1 MLYGWIERRACFLAM
16 PISENTAT
24 KIEFSSPLEIVLYPE
39 PVLREKC
46 KTIAVFDESL
56 ESLAKEMFDVMY
68 RSGRDAVK
76 KKKKKKTRKKCFVRV
91 CV

>member
-1 MLYGWIERRACFLAM
+1 MWRERDTNEVVALLWF
-16 PISENTAT
+16 PDGNSENTAT

-68 RSGRDAVK
+68 R
-76 KKKKKKTRKKCFVRV
+76 
-91 CV
+91 